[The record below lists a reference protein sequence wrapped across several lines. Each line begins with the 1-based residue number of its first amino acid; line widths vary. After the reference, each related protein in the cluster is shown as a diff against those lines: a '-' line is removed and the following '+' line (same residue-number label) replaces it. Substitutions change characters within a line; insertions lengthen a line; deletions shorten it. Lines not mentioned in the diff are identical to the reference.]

1 MAIVPSRKTNKY
13 QFRCFDSIKAG
24 DKLRVK
30 SINWFIQN
38 KETEGVYAG
47 CVVSRNKH
55 NDIFSSG
62 MAHLCGK
69 VLTVSETFKDL
80 VRWPTRTVEDESKI
94 ENVIRVKSL
103 DNYQYTAAGYD
114 SDCDL
119 ECVDPATCTWHDWM
133 FEGGPDIP

>member
-13 QFRCFDSIKAG
+13 QLLRFDSIKAG

-30 SINWFIQN
+30 SIDWFIQN
-38 KETEGVYAG
+38 KETEGIYAG
-47 CVVSRNKH
+47 CVVSRNKL
-55 NDIFSSG
+55 NDIFTSG
-62 MAHLCGK
+62 MAPLCGK
-69 VLTVSETFKDL
+69 VLTVSKTLKDADCL
-80 VRWPTRTVEDESKI
+80 STRTRKLED
-94 ENVIRVKSL
+94 VIIVKAM

-119 ECVDPATCTWHDWM
+119 ECVDPAACTWHDWM